1 MGKKL
6 PGVTLVLGGA
16 RSGKSSFAEN
26 LVEES
31 GLKPV
36 YVATA
41 QAFDSEM
48 KDRIE
53 RHRARRGDQWETV
66 EAPIEL
72 PEMLKLQ
79 STGEKAILVDCLTLW
94 LSNLMIKE
102 MDIEAEVTRLIEVL
116 SKPTAPVVLVSN
128 EVGMSIVPENKM
140 AREFRDHAGV
150 LNQEIAGVASQVFLV
165 AAGLPMKLK

>member
-16 RSGKSSFAEN
+16 RSGKSRFAEN

-41 QAFDSEM
+41 QAFDAEM

-66 EAPIEL
+66 EAPIDL
-72 PEMLKLQ
+72 PEVLKLHT
-79 STGEKAILVDCLTLW
+79 TGEKAILVDCLTLW
-94 LSNLMIKE
+94 LSNLMINE
-102 MDIEAEVTRLIEVL
+102 MDLEAGVTRLIEVL
-116 SKPTAPVVLVSN
+116 GGLKGPVVLVSN

-140 AREFRDHAGV
+140 ARQFRDHAGE
-150 LNQEIAGVASQVFLV
+150 LNQKIASIASQVFLI

>member
-16 RSGKSSFAEN
+16 RSGKSRFAEN
-26 LVEES
+26 LVETS

-41 QAFDSEM
+41 QAFDAEM

-53 RHRARRGDQWETV
+53 RHRARRGNDWETV
-66 EAPIEL
+66 EAPIDL
-72 PEMLKLQ
+72 PDALRAC
-79 STGEKAILVDCLTLW
+79 SSGDRVVLVDCLTLW
-94 LSNLMIKE
+94 LSNLMMKVA
-102 MDIEAEVTRLIEVL
+102 DLDAEGTRLVEVL
-116 SKPTAPVVLVSN
+116 SDLAGPVVLVSN
-128 EVGMSIVPENKM
+128 EVGMSIVPENRM
-140 AREFRDHAGV
+140 AREFRDHAGE
-150 LNQEIAGVASQVFLV
+150 LNQNVAAVASDVFLI